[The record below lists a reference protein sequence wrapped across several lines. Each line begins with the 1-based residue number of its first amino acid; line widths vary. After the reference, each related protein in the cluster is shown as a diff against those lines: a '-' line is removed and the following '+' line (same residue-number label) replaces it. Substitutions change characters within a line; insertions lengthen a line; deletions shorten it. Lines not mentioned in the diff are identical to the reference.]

1 MRLCSFS
8 LFVRLLEQKK
18 VTFMIRFPKLSS
30 PNSHM
35 NFLQTPAFNDRWLS
49 SMNIHYLK
57 QEKWFLLP
65 VLIEHRK
72 KIPALLWEGK
82 ETEQKRK
89 ENVLLISE
97 NNWKA
102 TKWGICVHLFNISF
116 FFGCKQIWI
125 NTKAKRKMYF
135 SVKRLIL
142 NAWETFCKV
151 LKGYFYFVVVS
162 SRRKL
167 GIKTR

>member
-1 MRLCSFS
+1 MVSMIFSFFLRTIKHVYT
-8 LFVRLLEQKK
+8 LFQTRKMIFNTRTHWTMKIRLLHCSEREKK
-18 VTFMIRFPKLSS
+18 RIS
-30 PNSHM
+30 
-35 NFLQTPAFNDRWLS
+35 
-49 SMNIHYLK
+49 
-57 QEKWFLLP
+57 
-65 VLIEHRK
+65 
-72 KIPALLWEGK
+72 
-82 ETEQKRK
+82 EQKRK
-89 ENVLLISE
+89 KNVFLTSE